1 MTSLSDLSRRPAD
14 VFIAVLV
21 AGALA
26 ISPFYQGFEVV
37 LLCGVVAALLAAL
50 FAILWRRYDAGIAL
64 PRHALPVALLLLWL
78 WFALSLAWH
87 PVLYIGVYN
96 FWWLGTLPMAFVLYW
111 LWRKHPLCQPVTRI
125 SAALLG
131 AGLAGYA
138 GIQFFAFGLP
148 PRSVFIN
155 INAHAALLN
164 LVLLPAVGFYLMV
177 ASKRR
182 PDRRVQVALA
192 VLIALLAFAV
202 ALTRGR
208 GSMLSLVAGLAL
220 VSFIAWRKLPA
231 RVWITPLAL
240 CLGAFAAAN
249 LAWQGG
255 VTERYAELAN
265 LMGVGSMQAR
275 LLIWEGA
282 WQLLREAP
290 WFGIGLG
297 MFALAYPAVRA
308 SQDSSAGFLVHNDY
322 LQLWLEAGLPAL
334 LLILAVAVAALVLF
348 VRIQRSPKFGKTAKL
363 EAAGLAAGMLAV
375 SMHTAVDFNFFVL
388 PILMLTGFMLARLLE
403 LGGKSAGMR
412 IVVWRPSKMLSAG
425 GWRALLVTGFF
436 FPAVYFFS
444 APASIYYT
452 DKGVALAAQGRLLE
466 AEAALVRASGL
477 YPFADNIY
485 ISQADLYRYML
496 TLMPVEF
503 GADRRRLYDAALSLL
518 DRAER
523 LNAYRPLNFLVRG
536 RLYAENPDL
545 AGADAVPMATG
556 AFERALAL
564 NPRFYPA
571 RVAWANLLIAGN
583 DTAAA
588 KALVETGLRQFYM
601 VHEGIVPYFALAGR
615 LRAAAGDRAGAEEMG
630 KRIKTAMAA
639 SGWRWVPLP
648 ENAPVLERPEKLTEK
663 LAPES

>member
-1 MTSLSDLSRRPAD
+1 
-14 VFIAVLV
+14 
-21 AGALA
+21 
-26 ISPFYQGFEVV
+26 
-37 LLCGVVAALLAAL
+37 
-50 FAILWRRYDAGIAL
+50 
-64 PRHALPVALLLLWL
+64 
-78 WFALSLAWH
+78 
-87 PVLYIGVYN
+87 
-96 FWWLGTLPMAFVLYW
+96 
-111 LWRKHPLCQPVTRI
+111 
-125 SAALLG
+125 
-131 AGLAGYA
+131 
-138 GIQFFAFGLP
+138 
-148 PRSVFIN
+148 
-155 INAHAALLN
+155 
-164 LVLLPAVGFYLMV
+164 
-177 ASKRR
+177 
-182 PDRRVQVALA
+182 VQVALA

-220 VSFIAWRKLPA
+220 VSWIAWRKLPV
-231 RVWITPLAL
+231 RIWVTPLAL

-255 VTERYAELAN
+255 VSERYAELAD

-282 WQLLREAP
+282 WQLLRETP

-308 SQDSSAGFLVHNDY
+308 PQDSSAGFLVHNDY

-334 LLILAVAVAALVLF
+334 LLILAVAVAALALF
-348 VRIQRSPKFGKTAKL
+348 VRVQRSPKLGKAAKL
-363 EAAGLAAGMLAV
+363 EAAGFFAGVLAV

-403 LGGKSAGMR
+403 LGGKSAGVR
-412 IVVWRPSKMLSAG
+412 IVVWRPSRLLSSG
-425 GWRALLVTGFF
+425 GWRSLLVAGFF
-436 FPAVYFFS
+436 FPVVYFIS
-444 APASIYYT
+444 APASVYYT

-466 AEAALVRASGL
+466 AEDALVRASGL

-503 GADRRRLYDAALSLL
+503 GEERRRLYDAAFSLL

-536 RLYAENPDL
+536 RLYAENTDL
-545 AGADAVPMATG
+545 AGADAGRMATG

-588 KALVETGLRQFYM
+588 RALVEAGLREFYL

-615 LRAAAGDRAGAEEMG
+615 LRAAAGDRAGAEAMG
-630 KRIKTAMAA
+630 ERIKAAMAA
-639 SGWRWVPLP
+639 SGWSWAPLP
-648 ENAPVLERPEKLTEK
+648 ENTPVLERPGKSADK
-663 LAPES
+663 PEPEF

>member
-1 MTSLSDLSRRPAD
+1 
-14 VFIAVLV
+14 
-21 AGALA
+21 
-26 ISPFYQGFEVV
+26 
-37 LLCGVVAALLAAL
+37 
-50 FAILWRRYDAGIAL
+50 
-64 PRHALPVALLLLWL
+64 
-78 WFALSLAWH
+78 
-87 PVLYIGVYN
+87 
-96 FWWLGTLPMAFVLYW
+96 
-111 LWRKHPLCQPVTRI
+111 LCQPVTRF

-131 AGLAGYA
+131 TGLAGYA
-138 GIQFFAFGLP
+138 VFQFFALGLP
-148 PRSVFIN
+148 ARSVFIN

-164 LVLLPAVGFYLMV
+164 LILLPAVGFFLV
-177 ASKRR
+177 AAAKRR

-192 VLIALLAFAV
+192 VLIALLAFAI

-208 GSMLSLVAGLAL
+208 GSMLSLAAGLAL
-220 VSFIAWRKLPA
+220 VSWIAWRKLPV
-231 RVWITPLAL
+231 RVWVTPLAL
-240 CLGAFAAAN
+240 CLGAFVAAN

-255 VTERYAELAN
+255 VTERYAELADP
-265 LMGVGSMQAR
+265 LGAGSMQAR

-282 WQLLREAP
+282 WQLLRETP

-297 MFALAYPAVRA
+297 MFAFAYPAVR
-308 SQDSSAGFLVHNDY
+308 SPQDSSAGFLVHNDY

-334 LLILAVAVAALVLF
+334 LLILAVTIAALVLF

-363 EAAGLAAGMLAV
+363 EVAGLAAGMLAV

-403 LGGKSAGMR
+403 LGGKSAGVR
-412 IVVWRPSKMLSAG
+412 IVVWRPSRLLSAG
-425 GWRALLVTGFF
+425 GWRILLVAGFF
-436 FPAVYFFS
+436 FPAVYFIS
-444 APASIYYT
+444 APASVYYT

-466 AEAALVRASGL
+466 AEDALVRASGL

-496 TLMPVEF
+496 TLIPVEF
-503 GADRRRLYDAALSLL
+503 GADRRRLYGAAFSLL
-518 DRAER
+518 DRAAR

-545 AGADAVPMATG
+545 ASADAVSMATG

-571 RVAWANLLIAGN
+571 RVAWANFLIAGN

-588 KALVETGLRQFYM
+588 RALVEDGLRELYM

-615 LRAAAGDRAGAEEMG
+615 LRAAAGDQAGAEEMG
-630 KRIKTAMAA
+630 ERIKAAMAA
-639 SGWRWVPLP
+639 SGWRWVPLA
-648 ENAPVLERPEKLTEK
+648 ENVPVLERPGKLMEK